1 MDEKIAESKRFK
13 EKGTNYFKAGN
24 YHVALRMYKK
34 AVDHLEYGDDY
45 SEGKSSVFAVKKCI
59 LFVVIS
65 QRPRLIRR
73 KSPSCCFSADLT
85 WAWST

>member
-45 SEGKSSVFAVKKCI
+45 SEGKSNIFSVAVANRNC
-59 LFVVIS
+59 LLL
-65 QRPRLIRR
+65 QRPKLTKR
-73 KSPSCCFSADLT
+73 KSLNCSFSADLT

>member
-13 EKGTNYFKAGN
+13 EKGTTYFKAGN

-45 SEGKSSVFAVKKCI
+45 SEGIIIIYCENCI
-59 LFVVIS
+59 FIFVTF
-65 QRPRLIRR
+65 QRPRLTKM
-73 KSPSCCFSADLT
+73 KSLSCCCSADLI
-85 WAWST
+85 WAWFT